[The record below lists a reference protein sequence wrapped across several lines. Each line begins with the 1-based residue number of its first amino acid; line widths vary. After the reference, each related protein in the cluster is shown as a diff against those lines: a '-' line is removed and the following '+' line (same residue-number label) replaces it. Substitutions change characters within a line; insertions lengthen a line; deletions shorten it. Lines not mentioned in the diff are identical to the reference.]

1 MQTIIGVNE
10 CLELIKVKVTYRPL
24 SSSINTK
31 IFISERTWPIQLK
44 FNVEPP
50 WIGALKFF
58 FFFFFF
64 FFLRYLRTM
73 TKMAATPI
81 YGKNPSK
88 IFFSRTDGP
97 IAMKLG
103 M

>member
-10 CLELIKVKVTYRPL
+10 CLELIKVKVIYRPL
-24 SSSINTK
+24 SSSTNSK

-50 WIGALKFF
+50 WIVALKFF
-58 FFFFFF
+58 FV

-73 TKMAATPI
+73 TKMAATPM
-81 YGKNPSK
+81 YGKSPSK

>member
-10 CLELIKVKVTYRPL
+10 CLELIKVKVIYRPL
-24 SSSINTK
+24 SSSTNSK
-31 IFISERTWPIQLK
+31 IFISERTWLIQLK

-50 WIGALKFF
+50 WIVALKFF
-58 FFFFFF
+58 CFFF
-64 FFLRYLRTM
+64 FFLLYLRTM
-73 TKMAATPI
+73 TKMAATPM

-97 IAMKLG
+97 IVMKLG